1 MIECPNCG
9 KDDSKVLESGNRNG
23 QYVRRRR
30 CNVCGENFS
39 TKEYTS
45 KAIKSLIYDAFDDFK
60 QASIKKFGVR

>member
-1 MIECPNCG
+1 MIVCPNCG

-39 TKEYTS
+39 TREFTS
-45 KAIKSLIYDAFDDFK
+45 KAIKSLIYEAFIDF
-60 QASIKKFGVR
+60 ADESIKRFGVR

>member
-9 KDDSKVLESGNRNG
+9 KDDSKVLESGKRNG

-39 TKEYTS
+39 TREFTS
-45 KAIKSLIYDAFDDFK
+45 NKIKLLIWDAFTDF
-60 QASIKKFGVR
+60 ADESIKKFGVR